1 MTGEA
6 WAVVAG
12 VIVTGLVNWGLLSY
26 YLGGVAER
34 VRNQG
39 GWITSLD
46 LKVSQSER
54 RLGRIEGHLGIG
66 ERD

>member
-12 VIVTGLVNWGLLSY
+12 VVVTGLINWGLLSY

-39 GWITSLD
+39 TWLTD
-46 LKVSQSER
+46 LEKAKDDHEKRISRVEG
-54 RLGRIEGHLGIG
+54 RLGLRPE
-66 ERD
+66 